1 MGYASPVVAH
11 GNVFVV
17 GKRDFYA
24 LAGVHLELVYGV
36 VDCFL
41 EQHVNAVLGVR
52 AVAQASDVHSRT
64 CAYVL
69 DVGEVAYALVGVF
82 GRLL

>member
-1 MGYASPVVAH
+1 M
-11 GNVFVV
+11 
-17 GKRDFYA
+17 RT
-24 LAGVHLELVYGV
+24 
-36 VDCFL
+36 
-41 EQHVNAVLGVR
+41 
-52 AVAQASDVHSRT
+52 VAQASDVHSRT